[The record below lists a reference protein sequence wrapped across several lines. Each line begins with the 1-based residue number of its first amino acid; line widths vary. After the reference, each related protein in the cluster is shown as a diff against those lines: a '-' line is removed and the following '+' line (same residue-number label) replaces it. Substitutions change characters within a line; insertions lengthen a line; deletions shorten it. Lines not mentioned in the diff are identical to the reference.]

1 MHSREFNLVRRSCRV
16 PVSATAAA
24 RAGGVLERRLLDLT
38 GHCGVA
44 ASDCVLALHA
54 HYRPGGSSR
63 VTVIKLFLLST
74 TQSNLASSRRNPS
87 RSGPRT
93 KRICATRQNVSGESK
108 SATMHQRRR
117 LGASVIACSCSDKTN
132 GAVALRAHPPYYCG

>member
-1 MHSREFNLVRRSCRV
+1 MIIRMHLREFNLVRRSCGVR
-16 PVSATAAA
+16 VSATAEA
-24 RAGGVLERRLLDLT
+24 RAGSVLERRLLDLT

-44 ASDCVLALHA
+44 ASDCVLAEHA

-63 VTVIKLFLLST
+63 VTVSTLFLVST
-74 TQSNLASSRRNPS
+74 TLSNLASLRRNPS
-87 RSGPRT
+87 RSGPQQ
-93 KRICATRQNVSGESK
+93 KVKKGESK